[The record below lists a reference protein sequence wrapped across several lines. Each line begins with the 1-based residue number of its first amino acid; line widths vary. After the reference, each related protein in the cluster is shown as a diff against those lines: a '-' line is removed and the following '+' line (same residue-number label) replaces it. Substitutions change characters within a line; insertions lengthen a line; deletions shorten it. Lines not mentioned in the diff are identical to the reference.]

1 MFLGVCA
8 SAQLRADKKKKV
20 VNHTFFC
27 YAHFDTAFT
36 RTRTCTRTHAHTHDV
51 AHGGGGEGGECEEEM
66 IEVQLARGYESEF
79 ARCDDKFVKKKN
91 ILEILIVTSWLYL
104 EMLDFVRIRDYD
116 LVSKRQ

>member
-1 MFLGVCA
+1 MRVLN
-8 SAQLRADKKKKV
+8 SELTKKKKLSTTRFSV
-20 VNHTFFC
+20 MLILTPRSH
-27 YAHFDTAFT
+27 AHGLLRA
-36 RTRTCTRTHAHTHDV
+36 RTHAHTHDV

-104 EMLDFVRIRDYD
+104 EMLDFVRIRNYG